1 MIVPPTPAFI
11 FTLVVLSAAAWLG
24 ATRFEKLH
32 AEADAAREEFRVI
45 QAATLTLL
53 GLIISFTFSMALHR
67 YEERKSFES
76 AEANAIAT
84 AYMRAELLPP
94 ADAARVRSLIGSYL
108 EQRLTY
114 YQTRSLRT
122 LAEADL
128 ATAKIEGLLWQ
139 AVIVP
144 ARQNPNSVTALAVA
158 SINDVVRTQGDTQA
172 SWHNRIPLTAW
183 MMMGSIAFFAML
195 LVGIGV
201 ERPRRFPHILAA
213 LPLIIAIA
221 FFLIADVES
230 PRLGI
235 IRVVPDSL
243 LELSHS
249 LQSP

>member
-11 FTLVVLSAAAWLG
+11 FTLVVLTVAAWLG

-84 AYMRAELLPP
+84 AYMRAELLPA
-94 ADAARVRSLIGSYL
+94 ADAARVQSLLGSYL

-114 YQTRSLRT
+114 YQTRSLMT
-122 LAEADL
+122 LAEANL
-128 ATAKIEGLLWQ
+128 ATAKIEHLLWQ
-139 AVIVP
+139 AVIRP
-144 ARQNPNSVTALAVA
+144 ARENPNSVTALAVA

-183 MMMGSIAFFAML
+183 MMMGSIAFFSML

-201 ERPRRFPHILAA
+201 ERPKRFPRILAA

-243 LELSHS
+243 LELALS
-249 LQSP
+249 LRSP